1 MVARGRCQPW
11 LVKKGQLPLYDSA
24 LVGGVGR
31 GRVVQGRRHPANQ
44 AGMKGA
50 SVSRWLEGGAA

>member
-11 LVKKGQLPLYDSA
+11 LLKKGQLPSYDSA
-24 LVGGVGR
+24 LVRGVGCS
-31 GRVVQGRRHPANQ
+31 RVVQGRRHPTNQ
-44 AGMKGA
+44 AVMKGA